1 MVEHLDAD
9 IISLCET
16 HLEGNT
22 EVQIEGYETFV
33 HNRQSRNRTFGGIQ
47 VLTGEVY

>member
-16 HLEGNT
+16 HLEGST
-22 EVQIEGYETFV
+22 DVQIEGYETFV
-33 HNRQSRNRTFGGIQ
+33 N
-47 VLTGEVY
+47 